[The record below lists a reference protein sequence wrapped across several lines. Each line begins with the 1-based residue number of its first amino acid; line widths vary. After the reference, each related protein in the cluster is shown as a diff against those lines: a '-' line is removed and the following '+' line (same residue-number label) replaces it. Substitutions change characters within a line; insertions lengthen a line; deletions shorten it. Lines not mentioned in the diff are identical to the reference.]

1 MRPSGR
7 LDLKA
12 ILTIGAKLEPGSVIW
27 YSVCSSNRDSE
38 LGAFA
43 LQVR

>member
-12 ILTIGAKLEPGSVIW
+12 ILTICAKQELGSVIW
-27 YSVCSSNRDSE
+27 CSVCSSNSDSE